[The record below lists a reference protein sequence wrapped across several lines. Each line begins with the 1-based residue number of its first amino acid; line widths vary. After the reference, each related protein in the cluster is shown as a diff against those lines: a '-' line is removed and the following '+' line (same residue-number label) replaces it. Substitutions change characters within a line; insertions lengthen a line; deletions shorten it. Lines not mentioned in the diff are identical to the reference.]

1 MAEQEVVKHTKKVYE
16 VWKDGEQ
23 SWWHKLKELLLEIA
37 IIVFAVTISIWFHD
51 LSEKR
56 HKQHDVK
63 EFLAGLKTD
72 LQRDIIELQ
81 SDRRGYVRTAKAL
94 AYING
99 IRFQDQLNIDSVNFY
114 GTWFYNEVGFV
125 PNDGRFE
132 GFKSSGKIGDIE
144 DTELQNDIMDLYQED
159 ISSLLSSTNFF
170 SQRKGKLVDFL
181 TKNIKQ
187 QSDSTSNLS
196 TILAV
201 DEARNICHNLFFTP
215 QIIQGYDS
223 CIAKSKKI
231 IEAID
236 KKYGE

>member
-1 MAEQEVVKHTKKVYE
+1 MAEQEVIKHTKKVYE

-23 SWWHKLKELLLEIA
+23 SWWHKLKEFLLEIA

-56 HKQHDVK
+56 HKQHNVK
-63 EFLAGLKTD
+63 EFLTGLKTD

-81 SDRRGYVRTAKAL
+81 SDRRNYMRTGKAF

-99 IRFQDQLNIDSVNFY
+99 IKFQTKPNVDSVKFY
-114 GTWFYNEVGFV
+114 ANSLNNEIEFV
-125 PNDGRFE
+125 PNNGRFE

-159 ISSLLSSTNFF
+159 ISALLMSTTFF
-170 SQRKGKLVDFL
+170 SQRKGKLIDFMA
-181 TKNIKQ
+181 KNLKQ
-187 QSDSTSNLS
+187 ETDSTNNLS
-196 TILAV
+196 SVLAA
-201 DEARNICHNLFFTP
+201 DEARNLCRDLFSVP
-215 QIIQGYDS
+215 QIIIGYNN

-231 IEAID
+231 IETID
-236 KKYGE
+236 KKYSE